1 MKKILLSSALFAVLA
16 ISFGSCGNHPK
27 EVRSS
32 SAHVKYNVP
41 EYVKYDV
48 PKYVDPDWENIE
60 IQNTQCIQN
69 QWMSIPVGMSQDSFI
84 VKLVDAYNAS
94 VVWHSVKSDMEMFWR
109 WDCYTDTAMLGMD
122 LSKIKDKR
130 ARLKAKQLIEC
141 TAAGQ
146 RDSTIDVNNAMNQYL
161 SWLSD
166 YFNISHF
173 FNTDSI
179 TDEVYWAAT
188 DKANWIENYASMEDM
203 RGKSDSIYQQQLL
216 TMLDTTTDF
225 NVYCILAIEYAHSSI
240 DGPHMTNAL
249 PYLVKALTAG
259 IYSPML
265 REVWRTWRAIM
276 TSDMGQSRD
285 SDIPNAEYN
294 QLRMISCYT
303 MLCYIHDN
311 PTDWLAV
318 NNFLVTSYID
328 NICRYGTFPL
338 GNQGMMDRVE
348 VFPEWAE
355 RILNK

>member
-1 MKKILLSSALFAVLA
+1 MKKIIHFALISVFAICFA
-16 ISFGSCGNHPK
+16 SCGSYSK
-27 EVRSS
+27 DVQSS
-32 SAHVKYNVP
+32 SQI
-41 EYVKYDV
+41 KYDV
-48 PKYVDPDWENIE
+48 PKYIEPDWYNME
-60 IQNTQCIQN
+60 IQNCQCIQN
-69 QWMSIPVGMSQDSFI
+69 QWITIPEGMSQDSLI
-84 VKLVDAYNAS
+84 IKLVDEYNTC

-109 WDCYTDTAMLGMD
+109 WDCYTDSAMLSMD
-122 LSKIKDKR
+122 LSIFNDELARDK
-130 ARLKAKQLIEC
+130 AQQLIEVS
-141 TAAGQ
+141 AAGQ
-146 RDSTIDVNNAMNQYL
+146 RDTTIDVVSSMNQYV

-166 YFNISHF
+166 YYNISHF

-179 TDEVYWAAT
+179 TDEVYWEAT
-188 DKANWIENYASMEDM
+188 DKANWIENYASMEEK

-240 DGPHMTNAL
+240 DGPHMSEAL

-265 REVWRTWRAIM
+265 REAWRTWRAIM
-276 TSDMGQSRD
+276 TSEMGQSKD

-311 PTDWLAV
+311 PKDWLAV
-318 NNFLVTSYID
+318 NNFIMNAYQD
-328 NICRYGTFPL
+328 NICRYGMYSY
-338 GNQGMMDRVE
+338 GNQGMMERLE
-348 VFPEWAE
+348 MFPEWAK